1 MRFSSQT
8 SVAFAVAAASLAES
22 RPSPPSNNLA
32 RRTSKRW
39 LPGADKIR
47 GVNLGSSFIIE
58 PWMAGDEWNSMGCGG
73 SNDEWS
79 CVQLLG
85 QDAADAAF
93 RTHWQTWITP
103 DDLKEIQS
111 YGLNTVRIPV
121 GFWINE
127 DLVNDGEYYPR
138 GGLEYLDYVVGNCTQ
153 LGLYVIMDLHGGPGS
168 QFPGQQY
175 TGHVVDS
182 PGFYTADNYE
192 RAYKFLEW
200 MTERVHT
207 NSAYFNVGMLQVI
220 NEPVHAGDYPSQAA
234 DMVANYYPTAWTR
247 IRNREAQLNVA
258 DNDKLHIEYMAE
270 AWGSGNPN
278 QNLPDTTFAFYDDH
292 RYYKWDPSVTTTQD
306 GYISAICSDNR
317 GGSDLIVGEWSISV
331 ADNVQYNAEF
341 DIRDTDANNDWYK
354 KFFAAQVHTF
364 EKSGGWVF
372 WSWKCNWIAGFN
384 EWRWCYKSAVD
395 AGIIPKDAGS
405 VAGQSPC

>member
-1 MRFSSQT
+1 
-8 SVAFAVAAASLAES
+8 
-22 RPSPPSNNLA
+22 
-32 RRTSKRW
+32 
-39 LPGADKIR
+39 
-47 GVNLGSSFIIE
+47 
-58 PWMAGDEWNSMGCGG
+58 MAGDEWNSMGCGS

-175 TGHVVDS
+175 TGHAVDS

-234 DMVANYYPTAWTR
+234 DMIANYYPTAWTR

-258 DNDKLHIEYMAE
+258 DNEKLHIEYMVCIE
-270 AWGSGNPN
+270 VFQG
-278 QNLPDTTFAFYDDH
+278 T
-292 RYYKWDPSVTTTQD
+292 
-306 GYISAICSDNR
+306 I
-317 GGSDLIVGEWSISV
+317 SDLTLLPGRSLGLWQSQPELTRHHVRILRRPSLLQVGPIRHSHARRLYLRDMQRQQGRQRPHRRGV
-331 ADNVQYNAEF
+331 VDLGGRRRAVQ
-341 DIRDTDANNDWYK
+341 RRVRHPRHRR
-354 KFFAAQVHTF
+354 Q
-364 EKSGGWVF
+364 
-372 WSWKCNWIAGFN
+372 
-384 EWRWCYKSAVD
+384 
-395 AGIIPKDAGS
+395 
-405 VAGQSPC
+405 Q